1 MRTFGHA
8 VQGGADR
15 PATNDTLYT
24 IFSCTKAIMSSAAW
38 LLIGEGKLDVRERAA
53 EIVPEFG
60 TNGKDVVTVEQ
71 LLLHTAGFPNAP
83 YRAERMERS
92 RQAPGAL
99 CQMAPGIPA
108 GRPLLLPSDRGLL
121 GDR

>member
-1 MRTFGHA
+1 
-8 VQGGADR
+8 
-15 PATNDTLYT
+15 
-24 IFSCTKAIMSSAAW
+24 MSSAAW

-83 YRAERMERS
+83 LRRANGTSAPDAWNALPNGAPNS
-92 RQAPGAL
+92 R
-99 CQMAPGIPA
+99 PA
-108 GRPLLLPSDRGLL
+108 TASSTIRPRASG
-121 GDR
+121 